1 MHHST
6 RMTNLIT
13 AVTALAL
20 AACTSATPIVTT
32 TSAESPSSSR
42 PEHQALLP
50 REEPAPANPRVE
62 RDLDIAQHQARERDR
77 KISDGMV
84 RAILNDTNLSPRA
97 KRVEV
102 TTQGRHVTL
111 RGDVPTGQER
121 QEIDAMARFAPD
133 VLDVDDRIR
142 VVP

>member
-1 MHHST
+1 
-6 RMTNLIT
+6 MTNLTT

-20 AACTSATPIVTT
+20 AACTSATPVVTT
-32 TSAESPSSSR
+32 TSAESPSASR
-42 PEHQALLP
+42 REDQVSLHASLP

-62 RDLDIAQHQARERDR
+62 RDLDIAEDRARERDR
-77 KISDGMV
+77 KISDGIV
-84 RAILNDTNLSPRA
+84 RGIVNDTNLSPSA
-97 KRVEV
+97 KRVDV

-111 RGDVPTGQER
+111 RGEVPTGQER